1 MVKLFNLYYFLFIFI
16 AIDIL
21 LILYF
26 VLRKKS
32 EKTKRVVLIAIAFSN
47 FALHF
52 LKLAFPP
59 HLGGLPYSATGIT
72 FLNICAGTT
81 LLMPWIYLIKKH
93 NVLHDYIFF
102 MGCCGGIAALV
113 YPSEAL
119 NHAPFIFNTL
129 RFYYCHISILI
140 IPLLAMFLGLYR
152 PKFKNVWAVMG
163 LWYAHLGLI
172 MLNDA
177 FLNGVGGFN
186 MTIQQFFDHDFRNA
200 SFIYGPPPDF
210 MPVYNIMFDPF
221 IPNFLKTDIFGI
233 MSGGPFWFPL
243 LWMFIPMCF
252 YIPLAYAILTSPVWV
267 KELLKKKREIKAD
280 AALEEIKRKA

>member
-1 MVKLFNLYYFLFIFI
+1 MVKLFNLYYFLYIFI

-59 HLGGLPYSATGIT
+59 HIGGLPYSARGIT

-119 NHAPFIFNTL
+119 NRAPFVFDTM

-140 IPLLAMFLGLYR
+140 VPVLAMLLGVYR
-152 PKFKNVWAVMG
+152 PKLKNVWKVML
-163 LWYAHLGLI
+163 LWYAHLAII
-172 MLNDA
+172 MLNDI
-177 FLNGVGGFN
+177 FLNSIGAYN
-186 MTIQQFFDHDFRNA
+186 MTTAELFSSDHRNS
-200 SFIYGPPPDF
+200 SFIYGPHPDF
-210 MPVYNIMFDPF
+210 VPIYNVMFDPF
-221 IPNFLKTDIFGI
+221 IPSFLKTDIFGI

-252 YIPLAYAILTSPVWV
+252 YIPLVYGILTSPVWL
-267 KELLKKKREIKAD
+267 KEFLQKRKKMRDRTALKEVKKKA
-280 AALEEIKRKA
+280 

>member
-1 MVKLFNLYYFLFIFI
+1 MVKLFNLFYFLYIFI

-26 VLRKKS
+26 ILRKKS
-32 EKTKRVVLIAIAFSN
+32 KKTQHLVLTIIAFSN

-52 LKLAFPP
+52 LKLAFPG
-59 HLGGLPYSATGIT
+59 HVENLPYSAAGIT
-72 FLNICAGTT
+72 FVNICAGTT
-81 LLMPWIYLIKKH
+81 LLLPWIYLMKKH

-119 NHAPFIFNTL
+119 NRMPFVFNTM

-140 IPLLAMFLGLYR
+140 VPLLAMLLGVYR
-152 PKFKNVWAVMG
+152 PKLGNVWKVMG
-163 LWYAHLGLI
+163 LWYAHLALI

-177 FLNGVGGFN
+177 FLVGVGAYDL
-186 MTIQQFFDHDFRNA
+186 TTAEFFGAEIRNS
-200 SFIYGPPPDF
+200 SFIYGPPNDF
-210 MPVYNIMFDPF
+210 VPVYNIMFDPF
-221 IPNFLKTDIFGI
+221 VPSFLKTDIFGLT
-233 MSGGPFWFPL
+233 GGPFWFPL